1 MLKIGG
7 KQFPVFKPYGKPA
20 YEIFV
25 SGCDRKC
32 PGCLNNELADPS
44 YGQKVDVSIL
54 SSVML
59 SRTELFEI
67 ISISGGDLLCSN
79 GYDAFEFVSA
89 LRKVFP
95 EKTFWL
101 FTGEDVVE
109 NIPQWAKDIF
119 DVIKMGSYKQELRE
133 PEGTF
138 PASSNQRVMRKG
150 TDY

>member
-1 MLKIGG
+1 MLRIGG

-25 SGCDRKC
+25 AGCDRKC
-32 PGCLNNELADPS
+32 PGCLNEELADKHF
-44 YGQKVDVSIL
+44 GQKVDVNAL
-54 SSVML
+54 STAML
-59 SRTELFEI
+59 SRTTFFDVV
-67 ISISGGDLLCSN
+67 SISGGDLLCQN

-95 EKTFWL
+95 DKDFWL
-101 FTGEDVVE
+101 FTGEDIVE
-109 NIPQWAKDIF
+109 NIPQWAKDLF
-119 DVIKMGSYKQELRE
+119 DVIKMGSYKQELKE

-138 PASSNQRVMRKG
+138 PASSNQRVLRKG